1 MFGGYIYYNYLCSM
15 NLDDLKDLA
24 VLITG
29 DLVLKGLV
37 MDCTDTDEED
47 EFLFQ
52 DAILETLCKK
62 YKVEN
67 N

>member
-1 MFGGYIYYNYLCSM
+1 
-15 NLDDLKDLA
+15 
-24 VLITG
+24 
-29 DLVLKGLV
+29 

-52 DAILETLCKK
+52 DSILETLCDK
-62 YKVEN
+62 YNIEN

>member
-1 MFGGYIYYNYLCSM
+1 M